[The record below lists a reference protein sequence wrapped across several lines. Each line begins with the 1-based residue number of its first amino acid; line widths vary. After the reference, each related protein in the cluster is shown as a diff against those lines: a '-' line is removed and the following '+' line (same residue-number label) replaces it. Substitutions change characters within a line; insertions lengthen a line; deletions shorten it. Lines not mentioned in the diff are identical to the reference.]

1 MDAELLAAGAETKQV
16 EYRSS
21 CRSCEGGDLEEI
33 LFLGQTPLADRLV
46 ARDKLGEPDPTA
58 PLTLLFCKSCSL
70 VQIRETVAPDVL
82 FCNDYPYFSSFSDTL
97 LQHSAENAAE
107 LVDSRKLDGSSLV
120 VEAASNDGYL
130 LKNFV
135 ARGVPVLG
143 IDPAE
148 GPAAAAVA
156 AGVPTRRT
164 FFGRRLAEELRAE
177 GRRADVFLANN
188 VLAHVADLNGFVEG
202 IAVVL
207 KDSGV
212 AVMEMPYVADLVD
225 RHEFDTIYHQHLC
238 YFSVTALSRLFERHG
253 LSLNRIRRLPI
264 HGGSLRLFVEH
275 RSEVDDS
282 VRTMLAEEHAR
293 GVDAVAYHRRFAAAV
308 AETKERLMA
317 LLDGLVRD
325 GKRIAA
331 YGAAAKATTLMSYCG
346 IDRSIVEY
354 VVDRSTFKQGRF
366 MPGVR
371 LEIFPTEHLLE
382 DMPDC
387 VLLFPWNF
395 ADEILR
401 QQQAYRDRG
410 GKFVIPIPD
419 PRIV

>member
-1 MDAELLAAGAETKQV
+1 MNAESLAAGAETEQV
-16 EYRSS
+16 EHRSS
-21 CRSCEGGDLEEI
+21 CRSCEGTDLEEV
-33 LFLGQTPLADRLV
+33 LFLGRTPLADRLV
-46 ARDKLGEPDPTA
+46 ARDEFDEPDPTV
-58 PLTLLFCKSCSL
+58 PLTLMFCRSCSL
-70 VQIRETVAPDVL
+70 VQIRETVAPEVL

-97 LQHSAENAAE
+97 LQHSADNAAE
-107 LVDSRKLDGSSLV
+107 LIASQRLDGSSLV

-130 LKNFV
+130 LRNFV
-135 ARGVPVLG
+135 ANGVPVLG

-164 FFGRRLAEELRAE
+164 FFDRRLAEELRAA

-188 VLAHVADLNGFVEG
+188 VLAHVADLNGFVAG

-238 YFSVTALSRLFERHG
+238 YFSVTALSRLFQRHG

-264 HGGSLRLFVEH
+264 HGGSLRLFVEPH
-275 RSEVDDS
+275 VDVDAS
-282 VRTMLAEEHAR
+282 VRTMLAEEHDR
-293 GVDAVAYHRRFAAAV
+293 GIDAIDYHRRFAAAV
-308 AETKERLMA
+308 ADTKERLMS
-317 LLDGLVRD
+317 LLGGLVEA

-346 IDRSIVEY
+346 IDRSIVDY

-371 LEIFPTEHLLE
+371 LEIFPPERLLE
-382 DMPDC
+382 DMPDY

-410 GKFVIPIPD
+410 GKFILPIPD
-419 PRIV
+419 PRVV

>member
-1 MDAELLAAGAETKQV
+1 MRAESRTLPMEGDEV

-21 CRSCEGGDLEEI
+21 CRSCEGSDLEEV
-33 LFLGQTPLADRLV
+33 LFLGRTPLADRLV
-46 ARDKLGEPDPTA
+46 ASNRLHEPDPTA
-58 PLTLLFCKSCSL
+58 PLTLLFCRSCSL
-70 VQIRETVAPDVL
+70 VQIRETVSPEVL

-97 LQHSAENAAE
+97 LQHSADNAAE
-107 LVDSRKLDGSSLV
+107 LITSHRLGGNSLV

-148 GPAAAAVA
+148 GPAAAAIA
-156 AGVPTRRT
+156 NGVPTRRT
-164 FFGRRLAEELRAE
+164 FFGRALAEELRTD
-177 GRRADVFLANN
+177 GRRADVFIANN

-202 IAVVL
+202 IAILL

-212 AVMEMPYVADLVD
+212 AVMEVPYVADLID

-238 YFSVTALSRLFERHG
+238 YFSVTALARLFERHG
-253 LSLNRIRRLPI
+253 LSLNRVRRLPI
-264 HGGSLRLFVEH
+264 HGGSLRLYVE
-275 RSEVDDS
+275 RRTEVDES
-282 VRTMLAEEHAR
+282 VSAALAQEHSR
-293 GVDAVAYHRRFAAAV
+293 GIDTSEYHRRFAAAV
-308 AETKERLMA
+308 SETKEQLMRL
-317 LLDGLVRD
+317 LRGLTGRGSRV
-325 GKRIAA
+325 AA

-346 IDRSIVEY
+346 IDRSIIEY

-371 LEIFPTEHLLE
+371 LEIFPPERLLD
-382 DMPDC
+382 DMPDY

-401 QQQAYRDRG
+401 QQQTYRERG
-410 GKFVIPIPD
+410 GKFVIPIPR